1 MLKLIVLSIILAVV
15 AVGCGPTDT
24 VQPTDVPDTKS
35 PESNESVRDKV
46 SATQNTAATPSQTRR
61 VPTSTPEEG
70 ESMGNSG
77 PKTLSDPD
85 TSEGNHVLTLIPAS
99 WLERGV
105 WISHEYKAVQ
115 LAGGPHPRTLEEYL
129 DMGEEDRATFFA
141 AFARAFSPSFVTSMR
156 ESPPAWK
163 EKFGLDL
170 FSLKSTASVG
180 TTSRF
185 PLSPAVLIGEFSDSE
200 ITRKLLNSGYEQK
213 TYKGK
218 AYYAIRKDFGASLR
232 DSPLELNSANRVFV
246 DKEVVA
252 VSPDTAPIEEFL
264 DVTVGETRPLRDNP
278 LALAAFETLGETFV
292 AALLTRTGVFNPVGQ
307 TPLTYEKPPDW
318 GNLGPWNILAAGSG
332 VRDGHPFS
340 AFSIVFDDPN
350 AADSNVDE
358 VKARV
363 ESYQTIVPQRFPE
376 NSVLIEKYPKRPLD
390 EACSAISINA
400 LSWTYGSAITL
411 HCQTQNSLLWIQLM
425 DARDLGFL
433 VP

>member
-15 AVGCGPTDT
+15 AVGCGPTAT
-24 VQPTDVPDTKS
+24 GQPTDVPDTKS

-70 ESMGNSG
+70 ESTGNSG

-85 TSEGNHVLTLIPAS
+85 TSEANQVLTLIPAS

-115 LAGGPHPRTLEEYL
+115 LAGGPNPRTLEEYL
-129 DMGEEDRATFFA
+129 DMGEEDRVTFFA

-200 ITRKLLNSGYEQK
+200 ITRKLLNLARIHRR
-213 TYKGK
+213 T
-218 AYYAIRKDFGASLR
+218 AFGAA
-232 DSPLELNSANRVFV
+232 LEEAKGYSS
-246 DKEVVA
+246 E
-252 VSPDTAPIEEFL
+252 
-264 DVTVGETRPLRDNP
+264 
-278 LALAAFETLGETFV
+278 
-292 AALLTRTGVFNPVGQ
+292 
-307 TPLTYEKPPDW
+307 
-318 GNLGPWNILAAGSG
+318 SG
-332 VRDGHPFS
+332 
-340 AFSIVFDDPN
+340 IM
-350 AADSNVDE
+350 
-358 VKARV
+358 
-363 ESYQTIVPQRFPE
+363 
-376 NSVLIEKYPKRPLD
+376 VL
-390 EACSAISINA
+390 
-400 LSWTYGSAITL
+400 
-411 HCQTQNSLLWIQLM
+411 
-425 DARDLGFL
+425 
-433 VP
+433 